1 VKVFVPVSMAVGAV
15 KRKLVRCRTMILR
28 SVLRMRV
35 WRYRRF
41 YGMDLAPTVQL
52 GAGVV
57 LDKMN
62 PRGIHI
68 GDHSYLT
75 REAMVLAH
83 DHVRRLLRLDTH
95 IGKRVFIGC
104 RALIMPGVRI
114 GDDVIVGAGAVV
126 TKDVPS
132 NSIVA
137 GNPAQVVRTGVN
149 LSKACRRVDYAKLRV
164 AVANNY
170 LYLRGGS
177 ERVLFDESEW
187 MEQAGHGIAHFGRAR
202 DGDKPFPHSD
212 LFPAL
217 TDYTALRGGRK
228 AGGAVRLIRN
238 GQAGNRFAAFIDRVQ
253 PDVAHCHNI
262 YGGLTTSVLD
272 ACRRKRVP
280 CVLTLHDYKL
290 ACPSY
295 LMLNHGQLCR
305 RCVGGSYWHCLRTG
319 CHKNSRVASLV
330 STAEAYY
337 NDWLKKYEQ
346 VDLLVTPSRF
356 LLNQMLEHGIPGAK
370 LRCIPNGLDPAVY
383 QPSEDDRGYLLYMGR
398 LSREKGVHTLIAAVA
413 GIGVPT
419 KLVGDGPERAS
430 LAEYAREQC
439 ATNVT
444 FEGYQSGAALAELV
458 RGAMAVV
465 VPSEWFENASMTVL
479 EAMAYGKPVIG
490 ANIGGIPEQVV
501 HRETGILF
509 SPGNVE
515 ELQAAITLLVGDRA
529 RRVAMGLAGR
539 LRLEGV
545 FTLSKHCESLLTAYR
560 DVIRGDVGGK

>member
-1 VKVFVPVSMAVGAV
+1 MAVGAV
-15 KRKLVRCRTMILR
+15 RRNLVRCRTMILR

-68 GDHSYLT
+68 GEHSYLT
-75 REAMVLAH
+75 REVMVLAH
-83 DHVRRLLRLDTH
+83 DHVRRLLRMETH

-132 NSIVA
+132 HSVVA
-137 GNPAQVVRTGVN
+137 GNPAQVVRTGID
-149 LSKACRRVDYAKLRV
+149 LSKACRRVDYRNLRV
-164 AVANNY
+164 AMTNNY

-177 ERVLFDESEW
+177 ERVMFDESEW
-187 MEQAGHGIAHFGRAR
+187 MGQAGHEIAHFGRAVDR
-202 DGDKPFPHSD
+202 GKPFPHSD
-212 LFPAL
+212 LFPAA
-217 TDYTALRGGRK
+217 TDYTGLRGWRK
-228 AGGAVRLIRN
+228 ATGAVQLIRN
-238 GQAGNRFAAFIDRVQ
+238 GQAADRFAAFIDRVQ

-262 YGGLTTSVLD
+262 YGGLTTTVLD
-272 ACRRKRVP
+272 VCRRKRVP

-295 LMLNHGQLCR
+295 LMLNHGAVCR
-305 RCVGGSYWHCLRTG
+305 RCVGGHYHHCLWAG
-319 CHKNSRVASLV
+319 CHKGSRVVSLV

-337 NDWLKKYEQ
+337 NEWLKKYRQ
-346 VDLLVTPSRF
+346 VDLLITPSRF
-356 LLNQMLEHGIPGAK
+356 LMEQMLEHGIPEAK
-370 LRCIPNGLDPAVY
+370 LRCIPNGLDPARY
-383 QPSEDDRGYLLYMGR
+383 QPAEEDGEYLLYMGR
-398 LSREKGVHTLIAAVA
+398 LSQEKGVRTLIAAVA

-430 LAEYAREQC
+430 LVEYARERR

-444 FEGYQSGAALAELV
+444 FEGYQSGEALAGLV

-509 SPGNVE
+509 PPGNVE
-515 ELQAAITLLVGDRA
+515 ELQAAITLLGGNRGM
-529 RRVAMGLAGR
+529 RVAMGLAGR